1 MDNVI
6 YIVLAAAVFIA
17 LAGILL
23 FIGTDPL
30 ENVFSDSEDI
40 RTEDPDEWV
49 DINSYSYYYL
59 EDHHDKI
66 HIKESREGVVKLH
79 G

>member
-23 FIGTDPL
+23 FIGGEALSNVDTEVTDIIGL
-30 ENVFSDSEDI
+30 GG
-40 RTEDPDEWV
+40 DPDDV
-49 DINSYSYYYL
+49 VG
-59 EDHHDKI
+59 
-66 HIKESREGVVKLH
+66 GVE
-79 G
+79 